1 MMMMFVLVLDLPS
14 MNRTEVSQERDTVL
28 EWYPSWGETK
38 LWLDDVRQSFAYT
51 RRDSQNP
58 FVDGALAFEE
68 AGQLM
73 EEVRDSY
80 GRWQTHE
87 CTEMKHKMIALEDTR
102 GTGRV
107 SLAKFYSGGYN
118 GEGRSHESVAYL
130 RQLGALDESDPRRL
144 RVIIPN
150 YISGPNNC
158 AAASSLHTVCCISE
172 CDAILAEILKV
183 VSRIP
188 SGTVDAPRNLTAVM
202 LGRLEDVAGRHG
214 GKVPIHGRLFGQ
226 WMHVA
231 FPNECPYPHVSG
243 NTAPKVAEEWME
255 ESEGEAE
262 ATEEEM
268 AQYIEAEA
276 GAPRQHDE
284 QEELFLWSDEEE
296 LLAVHHHGHTGT
308 ALDIGGIGRCI
319 VCVLLL
325 GSFLFSTVSS
335 ARSGWSVLKE
345 AQHGGEKPILGSLS
359 DSKSCKFV
367 VR

>member
-1 MMMMFVLVLDLPS
+1 M
-14 MNRTEVSQERDTVL
+14 
-28 EWYPSWGETK
+28 
-38 LWLDDVRQSFAYT
+38 
-51 RRDSQNP
+51 
-58 FVDGALAFEE
+58 
-68 AGQLM
+68 
-73 EEVRDSY
+73 
-80 GRWQTHE
+80 
-87 CTEMKHKMIALEDTR
+87 MIALEDTR

-118 GEGRSHESVAYL
+118 GEGMSHESVAYL

-150 YISGPNNC
+150 YITGPNNC
-158 AAASSLHTVCCISE
+158 AAASSLHTVCCINE
-172 CDAILAEILKV
+172 CDALQAEVEQEIAAPMAAPAEILKV
-183 VSRIP
+183 VSQIP

-202 LGRLEDVAGRHG
+202 LGRLEEVASHHG
-214 GKVPIHGRLFGQ
+214 GKVPLHGRLFGQ

-243 NTAPKVAEEWME
+243 STAPRVAEEWME

-296 LLAVHHHGHTGT
+296 LLALHHHGHT
-308 ALDIGGIGRCI
+308 AAAPEIGFVGRCI

-325 GSFLFSTVSS
+325 GSFLFATVSS
-335 ARSGWSVLKE
+335 ARSGWSVLTE
-345 AQHGGEKPILGSLS
+345 ARHGNAKLLSEAKPG
-359 DSKSCKFV
+359 KFV
-367 VR
+367 V